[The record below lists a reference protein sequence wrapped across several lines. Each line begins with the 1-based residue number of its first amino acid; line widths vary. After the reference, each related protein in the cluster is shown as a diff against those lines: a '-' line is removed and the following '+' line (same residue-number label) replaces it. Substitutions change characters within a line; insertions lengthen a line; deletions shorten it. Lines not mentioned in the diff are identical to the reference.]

1 MEEEL
6 FMKIRHHL
14 METLENGK
22 DWSDQEILE
31 QIDELVL
38 IHTRR
43 TKMSVSEKENL
54 RKEIFYSVRKL
65 DILQELLDD
74 DSVTEIMVNGYKNIF
89 VERSGKR

>member
-6 FMKIRHHL
+6 FVKIRHHL

-38 IHTRR
+38 VHTRR
-43 TKMSVSEKENL
+43 TKMSVNEKESL

-74 DSVTEIMVNGYKNIF
+74 DKVTEIMVNGYQDIF
-89 VERSGKR
+89 IEKS